1 MPPYCCAWGK
11 CPRRPA
17 LGTAL
22 YQSFFCFLVLTSL
35 MNFFWSIWNTDKVPK
50 CIFLSQVL
58 CATPQKSALK
68 SALLTLFRPPTWRSC
83 ARCGS
88 TSFRWTSTLAS
99 LWSAAPTMTT
109 PGWPSPMTSWSTIRQ
124 LETPSWITRCLFKF
138 PKTNL
143 KQFIS
148 WTSTSGGNWDA

>member
-1 MPPYCCAWGK
+1 MLK
-11 CPRRPA
+11 CKKKFKKA
-17 LGTAL
+17 I
-22 YQSFFCFLVLTSL
+22 
-35 MNFFWSIWNTDKVPK
+35 FWAVYGP
-50 CIFLSQVL
+50 VL

-148 WTSTSGGNWDA
+148 WTSTSGGQLGCLAPSHISIECVFGGLPGFQVPLKYFWDFYP